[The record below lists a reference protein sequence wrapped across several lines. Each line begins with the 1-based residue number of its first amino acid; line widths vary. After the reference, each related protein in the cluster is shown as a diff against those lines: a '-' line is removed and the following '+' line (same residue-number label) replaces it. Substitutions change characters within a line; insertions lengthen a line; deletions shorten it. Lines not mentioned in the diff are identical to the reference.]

1 MKLRFDEGIHLED
14 LVGIVTRRWR
24 RLLLCFGGVLA
35 ATVFVTW
42 RQTPVYKATTRVM
55 MGETLIKALLPEHAN
70 PYESYFLERL
80 SFETQPYVIKSDP
93 VSERVVTRL
102 KLVPPDA
109 GTQVFRAQA
118 MRVKNAILVERI
130 PDTRLFN
137 IHVVDSDPA
146 RAREIANAV
155 AEVYIALNQERRLE
169 TTRRSI
175 AWLTDEL
182 ANLEGKIR
190 GSEEAMIDYL
200 QNEKVNIPSGS
211 ALDTASGSNDRAAT
225 AKVTTLDTLN
235 AQLTSAE
242 IELNALSQR
251 YLDKHPKVIAKRAEI
266 GVLKEKIAEEM
277 SSSSDQNRKLI
288 QYNIKRR
295 ESELNKEMLIVL
307 MKKLKEMDIT
317 GGLSE
322 NNISIVEYA
331 RKPASPIAPNK
342 PRNVVI
348 GALLGL
354 MMGVG
359 VSLYLEVFD
368 RTIQNHEDAERF
380 LKAPILATVFWVKQ
394 NERIRNPFLLAAEH
408 PTGAESEMFR
418 TLRTNIKFSRPDGGV
433 QTLLVTSSGPEEGKS
448 TVSSNLGITLAGGM
462 KKTVIIDTDFRKPK
476 MHRVFGVKSTRGLV
490 DMLVG
495 EAELDEVIQ
504 PTGVNNLFLV
514 PRGAN
519 PPNPAELLDSDRMRE
534 VLRQLKSRFDF
545 VLFDSPP
552 VGSVIDAS
560 ILAGQVDGT
569 VIVIEA
575 GRFDA
580 GFVQRAMQQIE
591 KAHGRILGLVIN
603 KTKRERLAY
612 YYQQY
617 YGSESA
623 REQSRATS

>member
-1 MKLRFDEGIHLED
+1 MKLRFEEGIHLAE
-14 LVGIVTRRWR
+14 VVSIMTRRWR
-24 RLLLCFGGVLA
+24 RIGLCFAGVLA
-35 ATVFVTW
+35 ATMFITW
-42 RQTPVYKATTRVM
+42 RQPPVYRATTRVM
-55 MGETLIKALLPEHAN
+55 MGETLIKALLPEQAN
-70 PYESYFLERL
+70 PYDSYFLERV

-93 VSERVVTRL
+93 VAERVVTRL
-102 KLVPPDA
+102 KLVSPDA
-109 GTQVFRAQA
+109 GPQAFRAAA

-137 IHVVDSDPA
+137 IQVVDSDPS
-146 RAREIANAV
+146 RARDMANAV
-155 AEVYIALNQERRLE
+155 AEVYIAMNQERRLE

-175 AWLTDEL
+175 TWLTEEL

-200 QNEKVNIPSGS
+200 RKEKVDIPSGS
-211 ALDTASGSNDRAAT
+211 ALDTAAGASDRTAT
-225 AKVTTLDTLN
+225 TKTTTLDTLN
-235 AQLTSAE
+235 AQLTNAE
-242 IELNALSQR
+242 IELNALLQR
-251 YLDKHPKVIAKRAEI
+251 YLDKHPKVVAKRAEI
-266 GVLKEKIAEEM
+266 ALLKQKIAEEM
-277 SSSSDQNRKLI
+277 KRSSEQNRKLI

-295 ESELNKEMLIVL
+295 ESELNKEMLILL

-331 RKPASPIAPNK
+331 QKPGSPIAPNK
-342 PRNVVI
+342 PRNMVI

-354 MMGVG
+354 LLGTSVAF
-359 VSLYLEVFD
+359 YLEVFD
-368 RTIQNHEDAERF
+368 RTIQNHDDAERF
-380 LKAPILATVFWVKQ
+380 LKTPILATVFWVKQ

-408 PTGAESEMFR
+408 PTGTESEMFR
-418 TLRTNIKFSRPDGGV
+418 TLRTNIKFSRPDGRV
-433 QTLLVTSSGPEEGKS
+433 QALLVTSSGPEEGKS

-476 MHRVFGVKSTRGLV
+476 MHRVFGVKNNRGLV
-490 DMLVG
+490 EMLVG
-495 EAELDEVIQ
+495 EANLEEVIQ
-504 PTGVNNLFLV
+504 PTAVNNLFVV
-514 PRGAN
+514 PRGSN

-534 VLRQLKSRFDF
+534 VIRVLKSRFDF

-569 VIVIEA
+569 VMVVEA
-575 GRFDA
+575 GKFDA
-580 GFVQRAMQQIE
+580 GFIQRAIQQIE
-591 KAHGRILGLVIN
+591 KAHGRILGVVIN

-617 YGSESA
+617 YGAEHGGE
-623 REQSRATS
+623 RSRAAT